1 MPEFK
6 ISTGR
11 QTLIDELVAHLPLFR
26 KLAHISQSEL
36 AEKIGK
42 SRQTISDIERKTAPM
57 GWDTYLAIIKVF
69 ECNGLF
75 SREVEFNYVEKL
87 NNELTFGIKN
97 NN

>member
-11 QTLIDELVAHLPLFR
+11 QALIDELVAQLPNFR
-26 KLAHISQSEL
+26 KLMHMSQSEL

-42 SRQTISDIERKTAPM
+42 SRQTVSDIERKTAPM
-57 GWDTYLAIIKVF
+57 GWDTYLAVIKVF

-75 SREVEFNYVEKL
+75 SREVNFNYAEEL
-87 NNELTFGIKN
+87 NNELLLGNKKV
-97 NN
+97 